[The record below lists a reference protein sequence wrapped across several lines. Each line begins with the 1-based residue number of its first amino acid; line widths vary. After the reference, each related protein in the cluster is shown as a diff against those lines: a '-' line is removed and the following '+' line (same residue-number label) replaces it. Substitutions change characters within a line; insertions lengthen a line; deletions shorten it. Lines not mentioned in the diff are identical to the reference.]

1 MVGLVAIFAV
11 YFSMAYF
18 VQTLSSGVIR
28 PTIAADLRG
37 MPLYAWAVAIP
48 SLVMAFATLVFGKL
62 SDMYGR
68 RIMLLVSVV
77 LSIVGTILCAISPTF
92 VFLIVASAIYALGV
106 GAVMPLVFSAVGD
119 LFPPEKRS
127 KWIGLLNIPTGV
139 CSLIGPYMAG
149 WFKDYGNWRH
159 LFWIALPLLIVCLI
173 AVALGVPSLA
183 KREKRK
189 IDVLGCV
196 LVAVASSTTITG
208 LSNAGKAPWDS
219 WQVAG
224 LLAVAVLFW
233 VLFLLAE
240 GRAEEP
246 ILDPLVL
253 RNRSFATVSGVTLLS
268 FFGQMAILM
277 YFPMFLQGVQGNSGT
292 LSAAIITPFGVIMSF
307 VGVPVGFLLARSRS
321 FKWMY
326 IVGFSVLTVDMCA
339 LALFS
344 KDTSMVWSVIAIG
357 VAGIGMGAIP
367 TVNTMVVQNAVPKR
381 LLGVAMGA
389 FFFFLTMGIA
399 ISPAVLGAAMDAA
412 YANTLK
418 ASLPEGIEKVVDAK
432 TIASLNDSGAL
443 LSASAMA
450 ELETSFQKSGDEG
463 RRLFPQAVEAV
474 RSSLASGVRYVFVVG
489 AITMLAAFLLICTI
503 PAKLGDAA
511 ADDAKPLEQIA
522 AK

>member
-1 MVGLVAIFAV
+1 MGLVAIFAV

-28 PTIAADLRG
+28 PKIAADLNG

-77 LSIVGTILCAISPTF
+77 LSIAGTVLCAISPTF

-106 GAVMPLVFSAVGD
+106 GAVMPLVFSVVGD

-127 KWIGLLNIPTGV
+127 KWIGLLHIPTGV
-139 CSLIGPYMAG
+139 CSLIGPYLAG

-173 AVALGVPSLA
+173 AVVLGIPSIA
-183 KREKRK
+183 RREKRK

-208 LSNAGKAPWDS
+208 LSNAGKMPWGS

-233 VLFLLAE
+233 VFFFLAE
-240 GRAEEP
+240 RRAEEP

-253 RNRSFATVSGVTLLS
+253 RNRSFATVSAVTLLS
-268 FFGQMAILM
+268 FFGQIAILM
-277 YFPMFLQGVQGNSGT
+277 YFPMFLQGVQGSSGT
-292 LSAAIITPFGVIMSF
+292 LSAKIITPFGVIMSF
-307 VGVPVGFLLARSRS
+307 MGVPVGFLLAKSRH

-326 IVGFSVLTVDMCA
+326 IIGFSVLTVDMFA
-339 LALFS
+339 LAMFS
-344 KDTSMVWSVIAIG
+344 KNTPFLWSVIAIS

-399 ISPAVLGAAMDAA
+399 ISPAVLGAAMDAG
-412 YANTLK
+412 YARTLR
-418 ASLPEGIEKVVDAK
+418 ASLPAGLEKAVDAK
-432 TIASLNDSGAL
+432 TVASLNDPGAL
-443 LSASAMA
+443 IDPAVMT
-450 ELETSFQKSGDEG
+450 ELRTSFEKSGDEG
-463 RRLFPQAVEAV
+463 MRLFPQAVEAV

-489 AITMLAAFLLICTI
+489 AITMLMAFLLISTI
-503 PAKLGDAA
+503 PAKFGDAA
-511 ADDAKPLEQIA
+511 AGETKPLEQIE